1 MEAMQASN
9 MAADGETVLDGL
21 RVLDFGQFIAAP
33 SAGQILADL
42 RADVI
47 KIEPPGGDASRR
59 SGWQADNCGPMFS
72 AYNRGK
78 RSIVLDL
85 RRAEDRGVALDLVRS
100 ADVLLQNARPGVM
113 EKYGLGAADLR
124 ERYPRLIYGS
134 VSGFGHS
141 GASAARPGLDIAAQA
156 ESGMMSMNGDAHADP
171 TRVGFTVVDVLA
183 GRTLATGVLAA
194 LVRRGITG
202 QGAHVTVSLIDVA
215 ADALSQQ
222 WAEHQLLE
230 APPSRCGNGQATMA
244 PAADIIGTADGKI
257 VISAYLQEHFARL
270 CACLGRPGLAQ
281 DPRFHD
287 NASRVANRTGLRE
300 ELAGMLAD
308 LAAEDACSRLNEA
321 GVVCGVVRELGNAMD
336 RAAAT
341 APERLVRV
349 PSPGNRQ
356 LRMPA
361 LPLTI
366 DHATPRD
373 AALPELG
380 QHGEEILAELA
391 RQETAPSIFSPSLAC
406 GRRAGGESAAR

>member
-1 MEAMQASN
+1 MQASN
-9 MAADGETVLDGL
+9 MATDGNTVLAGL

-33 SAGQILADL
+33 SAGQIMADL
-42 RADVI
+42 GADVI

-85 RRAEDRGVALDLVRS
+85 RHADDRRVAMELVRS

-113 EKYGLGAADLR
+113 EKYGLGASELR
-124 ERYPRLIYGS
+124 EQYPRLVYGS
-134 VSGFGHS
+134 VSGFGHT
-141 GASAARPGLDIAAQA
+141 GPAAARPGLDIAAQA
-156 ESGMMSMNGDAHADP
+156 ESGMMSMNGDADADP

-202 QGAHVTVSLIDVA
+202 QGGHITVSLIDVA

-222 WAEHQLLE
+222 WAEYQLLG
-230 APPSRCGNGQATMA
+230 APPSRCGNGQATLA
-244 PAADIIGTADGKI
+244 PAADVIGTADGKI
-257 VISAYLQEHFARL
+257 VVSAYLQEHFARL
-270 CACLGRPGLAQ
+270 CHCLGRPELVH

-287 NASRVANRTGLRE
+287 NASRVANRTALRQA
-300 ELAGMLAD
+300 LAGMLSD
-308 LAAEDACSRLNEA
+308 LTAEDACNRLNDA
-321 GVVCGVVRELGNAMD
+321 GVVCGVVRDLGSAIEQ
-336 RAAAT
+336 AGTT
-341 APERLVRV
+341 APERLIRV
-349 PSPGNRQ
+349 PSPGNRE

-366 DHATPRD
+366 DHTPPRP

-380 QHGEEILAELA
+380 LHGAEILAELA
-391 RQETAPSIFSPSLAC
+391 R
-406 GRRAGGESAAR
+406 